1 MGKSTISMAI
11 FNSYVKLPEGNPT
24 IEHKYEVCQMISDQN
39 RRNRLSIS
47 CWALPLLSALGC
59 WSSDVREEKKQMP
72 AWQTLG
78 RAISWLLVVQW
89 GVFHLLYSTSQ
100 LRKAQHIHDWLVVL
114 TILKNMS
121 SSMGFGWHPI
131 YEMANNPAM
140 FQTTNKMIKSNCL
153 SAVSFLT
160 FFAPHVSSSKVCR
173 AFNGSSVY
181 FQLE

>member
-1 MGKSTISMAI
+1 MAI

-24 IEHKYEVCQMISDQN
+24 IEHKYEVHQMISDQN

-47 CWALPLLSALGC
+47 CWALPLSSALRVLEQWC
-59 WSSDVREEKKQMP
+59 PWRKETNASLANP
-72 AWQTLG
+72 WPCHFL
-78 RAISWLLVVQW
+78 AISCSMGSVPPLILNHPVEK
-89 GVFHLLYSTSQ
+89 ST
-100 LRKAQHIHDWLVVL
+100 AYPWLVG
-114 TILKNMS
+114 
-121 SSMGFGWHPI
+121 GFNHLEKYESQWEGWHPI
-131 YEMANNPAM
+131 YEMENNPAM